1 MPVEYGFL
9 KYGKP
14 LVAAA
19 PILIGLNLLPS
30 TVAACTGATNDP
42 QHCVNNDGQII
53 DGFNDFYNDN
63 LSGIP
68 GATTVPG
75 DTGTLYPGISAL
87 IDGSTPGTTG
97 GLFPGLVEGSAVVTN
112 TSIGVGT
119 PLGTPGVGGTPQ
131 LPTSQVPNPSLPRQ
145 NPLVNYYVTSP
156 DYAEGNQVII
166 DPESGTVDFGD
177 GDVEISPEALEL
189 LVDDDDAGPAFTGD
203 CQSNLQ
209 ACEQQVSDFYIQ
221 VAPALADQY
230 SSQIFDAAEFVVD
243 DDDAGAN
250 LSRFFVFDQRSDFE
264 QDGELAN
271 ALVESLKEEFGTK
284 VGISGDGFDVVND
297 DDNDIYSSL
306 RSGRSFGDGNEAP
319 DFYSSTSL
327 QILDNIEIEP
337 STPTPA
343 PAESSNQGADFAE
356 EKLNGLQRLRDRAA
370 AETDPQKKQELQAR
384 VERFEKL
391 INSFGS
397 SAIRAGLHNQD
408 TLTTPVP
415 GRN

>member
-75 DTGTLYPGISAL
+75 DTGNF
-87 IDGSTPGTTG
+87 
-97 GLFPGLVEGSAVVTN
+97 FPGLIEGAARVTN
-112 TSIGVGT
+112 TTTGAGS
-119 PLGTPGVGGTPQ
+119 PLSVPGVGGRPQ
-131 LPTSQVPNPSLPRQ
+131 LPPPQAPNYPERQ

-156 DYAEGNQVII
+156 DYAEGNRVIF
-166 DPESGTVDFGD
+166 DPERGTVDFGD
-177 GDVEISPEALEL
+177 GNVEISPEALEL
-189 LVDDDDAGPAFTGD
+189 LVDDDDAGPTFTGD

-209 ACEQQVSDFYIQ
+209 ACEQQVSDFYFQ
-221 VAPALADQY
+221 VAPALAEQY
-230 SSQIFDAAEFVVD
+230 SAQIFDAADFVVD

-250 LSRFFVFDQRSDFE
+250 LSRFFVFDQRSEFE
-264 QDGELAN
+264 QDSELAN

-306 RSGRSFGDGNEAP
+306 RSGEQFGDNDDGAYN
-319 DFYSSTSL
+319 SL
-327 QILDNIEIEP
+327 AVDVLDGLDADSP
-337 STPTPA
+337 TTTPA

>member
-30 TVAACTGATNDP
+30 TVAACTGSANDP
-42 QHCVNNDGQII
+42 VFCANNDGQIV

-97 GLFPGLVEGSAVVTN
+97 GLFSGLVQDSAIVTN
-112 TSIGVGT
+112 TSTGT
-119 PLGTPGVGGTPQ
+119 GSPLSVPGVGGRPQ
-131 LPTSQVPNPSLPRQ
+131 LPPPGVPAGSGTTPNP
-145 NPLVNYYVTSP
+145 VVDYYVTSP
-156 DYAEGNQVII
+156 DYAEGNQVIF
-166 DPESGTVDFGD
+166 DPVRGTVDFGD
-177 GDVEISPEALEL
+177 GNVEISPEALEL
-189 LVDDDDAGPAFTGD
+189 LVDDDDAGPTFTGD

-209 ACEQQVSDFYIQ
+209 ACEQQVSDFYFQ
-221 VAPALADQY
+221 VAPALAEQY
-230 SSQIFDAAEFVVD
+230 SAQIFDAADFVVD

-250 LSRFFVFDQRSDFE
+250 LSRFFVFDQRSEFE
-264 QDGELAN
+264 QDSELAN

-306 RSGRSFGDGNEAP
+306 RSGERFGDNDDGAYN
-319 DFYSSTSL
+319 SL
-327 QILDNIEIEP
+327 AVDVLDGLDADSP
-337 STPTPA
+337 TTTPA